1 MSTSALQTVADYI
14 AEARIL
20 LQDTVATYRYSD
32 ASLVASLNLALQE
45 TRRLRPDLF
54 VFSKEKPQVPYYTDA
69 ESGQTVPIEEHFRQ
83 AVLNGLV
90 GYAIERDQEDI
101 EDARATM
108 FINLMRYMLTGE
120 KPRSQQPR
128 VVAQAAGGGGE

>member
-20 LQDTVATYRYSD
+20 LQDTVATYRYGD
-32 ASLVASLNLALQE
+32 DSLVSALNLALQE
-45 TRRLRPDLF
+45 TRRLRADLF
-54 VFSKEKPQVPYYTDA
+54 VYSTSKPQVPYYTDA
-69 ESGQTVPIEEHFRQ
+69 ESGQTVPIEEPFRQ

-128 VVAQAAGGGGE
+128 VVAGAQQAGGE